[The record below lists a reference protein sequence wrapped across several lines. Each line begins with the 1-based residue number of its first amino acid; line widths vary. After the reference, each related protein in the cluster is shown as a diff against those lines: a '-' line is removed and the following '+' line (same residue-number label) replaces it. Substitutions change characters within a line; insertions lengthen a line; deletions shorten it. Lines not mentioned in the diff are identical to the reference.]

1 MIDNIQV
8 TKPFAGYRYYGDYS
22 QIPCWFFDGVEVPDI
37 DYDELNWTCNQGG
50 LLQQG
55 KNYSL
60 RYTADSFSNRD
71 NAIIDTLKNLTNNII
86 LYIKENHSIKN
97 LESMYPCTPW
107 KLSNNIEIRKDLEG
121 FRMGRHLD
129 NRNSKWTFILNLN
142 DHNES
147 TIFFNHNFAEPYK
160 SKPPTM
166 APTKKGSGSFY
177 FNHHTLIHDIGPIT
191 SKERYTLFQQYFFTP

>member
-22 QIPCWFFDGVEVPDI
+22 QIPCWFFDGVEVPEI
-37 DYDELNWTCNQGG
+37 DYDELNWNCNQGG
-50 LLQQG
+50 LLQNED
-55 KNYSL
+55 NYSL
-60 RYTADSFSNRD
+60 RYTAGSFSNRD
-71 NAIIDTLKNLTNNII
+71 NPIINTLKNLTNDII
-86 LYIKENHSIKN
+86 LYIRDNHPIKN
-97 LESMYPCTPW
+97 LESLYPCNPW
-107 KLSNNIEIRKDLEG
+107 KLSNSIEIRKDLEG
-121 FRMGRHLD
+121 FKMGRHLD
-129 NRNSKWTFILNLN
+129 TRQSKWTFILNLN

-147 TIFFNHNFAEPYK
+147 TIFFNHNFREPFN
-160 SKPPTM
+160 SNPPTM

>member
-50 LLQQG
+50 LLQQR

-60 RYTADSFSNRD
+60 RYTANSFSNRD
-71 NAIIDTLKNLTNNII
+71 NPIIDTLKDLTNNII

-97 LESMYPCTPW
+97 LESMY
-107 KLSNNIEIRKDLEG
+107 LVL
-121 FRMGRHLD
+121 H
-129 NRNSKWTFILNLN
+129 
-142 DHNES
+142 
-147 TIFFNHNFAEPYK
+147 
-160 SKPPTM
+160 
-166 APTKKGSGSFY
+166 GS
-177 FNHHTLIHDIGPIT
+177 
-191 SKERYTLFQQYFFTP
+191 